1 MLWRPDLCHVQS
13 GSAPKPQHFK
23 QSKLYK
29 SPKQPVIYPTQSTIS
44 FYHILQYDALK
55 SEKAP
60 LKIGFLHVKSKQ
72 SPLFKGL
79 SNKNLQILGL

>member
-1 MLWRPDLCHVQS
+1 MFKVAVLQN
-13 GSAPKPQHFK
+13 PQHFK

-55 SEKAP
+55 SEKAS
-60 LKIGFLHVKSKQ
+60 LKLVS
-72 SPLFKGL
+72 LM
-79 SNKNLQILGL
+79 